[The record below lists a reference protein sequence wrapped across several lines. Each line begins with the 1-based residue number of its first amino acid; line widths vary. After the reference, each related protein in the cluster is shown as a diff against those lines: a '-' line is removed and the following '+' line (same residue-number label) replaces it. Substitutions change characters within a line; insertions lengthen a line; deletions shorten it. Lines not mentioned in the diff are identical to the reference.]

1 MQRQKNTTMKQ
12 KTLLLI
18 CLAIGCALFSC
29 TMRPIAT
36 PDYYSDY
43 TEEELRKIKEE
54 ASAKAASY
62 MEKLEKSDPDLV
74 TMINFNFTFV
84 DSCPDFTQYNKVWLV
99 DFSGIEKETI
109 DKALFS
115 SDSLKTVT
123 LSRCSFRNIDF
134 PEDNHIE
141 RLNLTNCDL
150 TRIPTCIRRCKHLK
164 DLNLEGNHIRHIPR
178 WITELD
184 SLEEICLNFNQLKL
198 NKSDIKRLSKAK
210 KILLGGN
217 NIEKLPKNI
226 GLLHC
231 ENMNLAK
238 NKLHSLPK
246 SFANLNQAKVLIFY
260 ENEFEDIPEVLADF
274 KNLKHLDFY
283 KNNIKEIP
291 DFVGNMENMQQLFL
305 SFNQIEEIPDTL
317 RNLKRLKYF
326 YIHHN
331 ELHFLPEW
339 ITEMDSI
346 ERFGVGYNHLLEL
359 PDLSNMKSL
368 KDFDC
373 EHNLLERFPW
383 ELVEK
388 PDMEML
394 ILRDNDFNL
403 SGEEEMRLI
412 KASKIV
418 NIVY

>member
-1 MQRQKNTTMKQ
+1 MKQ
-12 KTLLLI
+12 KTLSLI
-18 CLAIGCALFSC
+18 CLIIGCSIFSC
-29 TMRPIAT
+29 STRPLAT
-36 PDYYSDY
+36 PDYYSHY
-43 TEEELRKIKEE
+43 TEEELRKIKEDARAE
-54 ASAKAASY
+54 AASY
-62 MEKLEKSDPDLV
+62 MEKLEKSEPDFV
-74 TMINFNFTFV
+74 QMINFDFTFV
-84 DSCPDFTQYNKVWLV
+84 DSCPNFTKYNKVWLV
-99 DFSGIEKETI
+99 EFSGIKTKTI
-109 DKALFS
+109 DKSLFL
-115 SDSLKTVT
+115 SDSLETVT
-123 LSRCSFRNIDF
+123 LNRCSFRDIDF

-141 RLNLTNCDL
+141 RMNLTNCNL

-178 WITELD
+178 WIMELD
-184 SLEEICLNFNQLKL
+184 SLEEICLNFNQLRL

-217 NIEKLPKNI
+217 GIEKLPRNI
-226 GLLHC
+226 GQLHC
-231 ENMNLAK
+231 ESMNLAK

-246 SFANLNQAKVLIFY
+246 SFANLKQMNVLVFY

-274 KNLKHLDFY
+274 KELKHLDFY

-291 DFVGNMENMQQLFL
+291 DFVGNMENVQQLFL
-305 SFNQIEEIPDTL
+305 SFNKIEEIPDTL

-346 ERFGVGYNHLLEL
+346 ERFGVGFNHLLEL
-359 PDLSNMKSL
+359 PDVSKMKSL

-383 ELVEK
+383 ELLEK
-388 PDMEML
+388 PDME
-394 ILRDNDFNL
+394 IINARDNDFIL
-403 SGEEEMRLI
+403 SHEDEMRII
-412 KASKIV
+412 KASKTM
-418 NIVY
+418 NINY